1 MTSKKKFIVCIVVII
16 ALAIAG
22 PVGSAALTKFATP
35 AQQTETKQQ
44 KKKNKNS
51 TNAKTEKELKDSKND
66 SSYQDGA
73 GHVFLRVDKL
83 SNLSSGDKKKLYSA
97 VADFTSENNY
107 DMPDGQRTMIEICKK
122 PVDAPQGKLVYLHL
136 KNSEIYFGAQKETDD
151 WTVFPLTE
159 QVEGVNDSTTGSTSS
174 YTYNENMPENSIK
187 ITDTEEIAAH
197 IGDAAA
203 QNLYGK
209 WSDQLKSIDGSI
221 DPSSSVIP
229 SDSFNQGQTGS
240 IFFQIYVT
248 ELNQSFACSSDSD
261 GNINFY

>member
-1 MTSKKKFIVCIVVII
+1 MTSNKKIIICIAVVI

-22 PVGSAALTKFATP
+22 AVGSAALIKLATP
-35 AQQTETKQQ
+35 TQQAETRQQ

-51 TNAKTEKELKDSKND
+51 TNTKTEKALEDSKKD
-66 SSYQDGA
+66 SSYQDGS
-73 GHVFLRVDKL
+73 GHVFLRIDKL
-83 SNLSSGDKKKLYSA
+83 SSLSSKDKKKLYSA
-97 VADFTSENNY
+97 IADFTSENNY
-107 DMPDGQRTMIEICKK
+107 DMPSGQRTMIEICKK
-122 PVDAPQGKLVYLHL
+122 PVDAPQGTLVYLHL

-159 QVEGVNDSTTGSTSS
+159 QVEGVNDSAPDSTSS
-174 YTYNENMPENSIK
+174 YTYNENAPEDSIK
-187 ITDTEEIAAH
+187 VTDTEEIAAH
-197 IGDAAA
+197 IGEAGA

-209 WSDQLKSIDGSI
+209 WSDRLKSIDDSI

-229 SDSFNQGQTGS
+229 TDSFNQGQTGS
-240 IFFQIYVT
+240 VFFQIYVT

>member
-1 MTSKKKFIVCIVVII
+1 MTSKKKFIVCIAVII
-16 ALAIAG
+16 GLAIAG
-22 PVGSAALTKFATP
+22 AVGSAALTKFATP

-122 PVDAPQGKLVYLHL
+122 PIDAPQGTLVYLHL

-159 QVEGVNDSTTGSTSS
+159 QVEGVNDSITGSTSS